1 MSQVLDFAKSLEE
14 LIGPKEG
21 CGTLNPPSV
30 MEVKNKKEKGRS
42 KKEGE
47 RHDGSNADPPVGFDN
62 GKFEQAIQ
70 LLPKVYKKMKDE
82 LK

>member
-1 MSQVLDFAKSLEE
+1 MSQVLDFAKNLEE

-21 CGTLNPPSV
+21 CGTLNPSSV
-30 MEVKNKKEKGRS
+30 IEVKNKKKKGRS
-42 KKEGE
+42 KKGEG
-47 RHDGSNADPPVGFDN
+47 HDGSDADPPVGFDN

>member
-21 CGTLNPPSV
+21 SGTLNPSSV
-30 MEVKNKKEKGRS
+30 MEVKNKKDKGMS
-42 KKEGE
+42 KKE
-47 RHDGSNADPPVGFDN
+47 DGSNADPPVGFDN
-62 GKFEQAIQ
+62 RKFEQALK
-70 LLPKVYKKMKDE
+70 LLPKVYRILKDD